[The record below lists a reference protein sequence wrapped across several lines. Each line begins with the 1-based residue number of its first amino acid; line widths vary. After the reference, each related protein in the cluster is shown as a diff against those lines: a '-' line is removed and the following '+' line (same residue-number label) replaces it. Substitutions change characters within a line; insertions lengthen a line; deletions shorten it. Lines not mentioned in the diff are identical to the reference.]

1 MKNPDPTRG
10 RDTFKESVLQS
21 PSPAAAG
28 RRRRRRRGRRSAA
41 PAPDR
46 RRRRGRGRWT
56 MVTAVMNGGGTVGN
70 AGTAMRCRKAGSRQG
85 KSGHEGHEEFL
96 VVRVITILFLP
107 LWALQVERETPDN
120 NLTGQKNKFPN
131 LRFHSGRGNRS
142 HAHGIVHELE
152 KIGVLR
158 RIGVVDQQP
167 GDNLL
172 VDGVKAVSRIAAA
185 DAASPGD
192 HLPSIPVVAVE
203 FDSTLHKVESLG

>member
-1 MKNPDPTRG
+1 MVATVVVMVSMP
-10 RDTFKESVLQS
+10 
-21 PSPAAAG
+21 
-28 RRRRRRRGRRSAA
+28 RR
-41 PAPDR
+41 
-46 RRRRGRGRWT
+46 RGRWT

-107 LWALQVERETPDN
+107 LWALQAERETPDN

-167 GDNLL
+167 GDNLP

-203 FDSTLHKVESLG
+203 FDSTLHKVESLGEKAKCGK

>member
-1 MKNPDPTRG
+1 
-10 RDTFKESVLQS
+10 
-21 PSPAAAG
+21 
-28 RRRRRRRGRRSAA
+28 
-41 PAPDR
+41 
-46 RRRRGRGRWT
+46 

-107 LWALQVERETPDN
+107 LWALQVERETHDN

-167 GDNLL
+167 GDNLP

>member
-28 RRRRRRRGRRSAA
+28 RRRRRRGRRRSVA

-46 RRRRGRGRWT
+46 RRRRGRRRWT
-56 MVTAVMNGGGTVGN
+56 MVTTVMNGGGTVGN

-167 GDNLL
+167 GDNLP